1 MTLTLN
7 LSPELEDRLREAA
20 ETRGISAAE
29 YTVQLL
35 EQSVQRQSRNEG
47 LIALMNEWMQR
58 DEEDD
63 GDISWEEMLQQFDK
77 DRGYRKLFPPELKG
91 MTW

>member
-20 ETRGISAAE
+20 EKRGISAAD

-35 EQSVQRQSRNEG
+35 DQSLQPQSRNEG

-63 GDISWEEMLQQFDK
+63 GDISWEEMLQQLDK

-91 MTW
+91 KTW